1 MDKNYFGL
9 VCEAISQANQAN
21 RIKNFKKIKKDES
34 NFEFQANEKHYLI
47 NLDSQKKLIILN
59 IIDDENNSSKN
70 LSSWLFD
77 EDTLTQKDVSDISS
91 DFIETISVKE
101 KPDHKKSSKS
111 QKNSSDD
118 TNVNDIFFANRMVN
132 FFPELKE
139 KMQIE
144 KDSYETFRTATFT
157 KNEVLPTI
165 NDFLQSG
172 DKSRISKF
180 GKLISDLYKNG
191 DLSVRSIITIV
202 ILNNLDEASEGK
214 IKQNLSE
221 ELKNAYE
228 SAKKYK
234 NKAVKPEKRNTKK
247 SFMTKVLET
256 QNQ

>member
-1 MDKNYFGL
+1 
-9 VCEAISQANQAN
+9 
-21 RIKNFKKIKKDES
+21 
-34 NFEFQANEKHYLI
+34 
-47 NLDSQKKLIILN
+47 
-59 IIDDENNSSKN
+59 
-70 LSSWLFD
+70 
-77 EDTLTQKDVSDISS
+77 
-91 DFIETISVKE
+91 
-101 KPDHKKSSKS
+101 
-111 QKNSSDD
+111 
-118 TNVNDIFFANRMVN
+118 
-132 FFPELKE
+132 
-139 KMQIE
+139 MQIE

-165 NDFLQSG
+165 NDFLKSG

>member
-9 VCEAISQANQAN
+9 VCEAISQAN

-34 NFEFQANEKHYLI
+34 NFEFYANEKHYLI
-47 NLDSQKKLIILN
+47 NVDSQKKLIILN
-59 IIDDENNSSKN
+59 IIDNENNLSKN

-77 EDTLTQKDVSDISS
+77 ENTLTQKDVSDISS
-91 DFIETISVKE
+91 DFIETMSVKE
-101 KPDHKKSSKS
+101 KPAHKKSSKS

-118 TNVNDIFFANRMVN
+118 TNVNDMFFANRMVN

-165 NDFLQSG
+165 NYFLKSG

-202 ILNNLDEASEGK
+202 ILNNLDEAFEGK

>member
-1 MDKNYFGL
+1 MNKNYFET
-9 VCEAISQANQAN
+9 VCEIISQTDK
-21 RIKNFKKIKKDES
+21 ISNFKEIKKSEN
-34 NFEFQANEKHYLI
+34 NFEFYANEKHYLI
-47 NLDSQKKLIILN
+47 NVDSQKKLIILN
-59 IIDDENNSSKN
+59 IIDNENNLSKN

-77 EDTLTQKDVSDISS
+77 ENTLNQKDIVDISS

-101 KPDHKKSSKS
+101 KPAHKKSSKS
-111 QKNSSDD
+111 QKNSSDN
-118 TNVNDIFFANRMVN
+118 TNVNDMFFANRMVN

-157 KNEVLPTI
+157 KNEVLPMI
-165 NDFLQSG
+165 NDFLKSG

-191 DLSVRSIITIV
+191 DLSVRGMITII
-202 ILNNLDEASEGK
+202 ILNNSDDLQEK
-214 IKQNLSE
+214 LIPYISE
-221 ELKNAYE
+221 ELQKAWQ

-234 NKAVKPEKRNTKK
+234 NKIVKPEKISNKK
-247 SFMTKVLET
+247 SFMSKVLEA

>member
-1 MDKNYFGL
+1 MNKNYFET
-9 VCEAISQANQAN
+9 VCEVISQTDKIN
-21 RIKNFKKIKKDES
+21 NFKKIKKDEN
-34 NFEFQANEKHYLI
+34 NFEFNANEKHYLI
-47 NLDSQKKLIILN
+47 NVDSQKKLIILN
-59 IIDDENNSSKN
+59 IIDNENNLSKN

-77 EDTLTQKDVSDISS
+77 ENTLTQKDVSDIYS
-91 DFIETISVKE
+91 DFIETIYVKE
-101 KPDHKKSSKS
+101 KPAHKKSSKS
-111 QKNSSDD
+111 QKNSSDN
-118 TNVNDIFFANRMVN
+118 TNVNDMFFANRIVN

-165 NDFLQSG
+165 NDFLKSG

-191 DLSVRSIITIV
+191 DLSVRGMITII
-202 ILNNLDEASEGK
+202 ILNNSDDLQEK
-214 IKQNLSE
+214 LIPYISE
-221 ELKNAYE
+221 ELQKAWQ

-234 NKAVKPEKRNTKK
+234 NKIVKPEKISNKK
-247 SFMTKVLET
+247 SFMSKVLEA

>member
-9 VCEAISQANQAN
+9 VCEAISQAN

-77 EDTLTQKDVSDISS
+77 EDTLTQKDIDDISS
-91 DFIETISVKE
+91 DFIETMSVKE
-101 KPDHKKSSKS
+101 KSSHKKSSKS

-118 TNVNDIFFANRMVN
+118 TNVNDMFFANRMVN

-144 KDSYETFRTATFT
+144 KDSYETFRTATFI

-165 NDFLQSG
+165 NDFLKSG